1 MTLLTNS
8 ITCYILNSFVY
19 AISQVIKYLCILNFL
34 FQINIQAEKEAA
46 EKEAAEKE
54 HQKNQE
60 EEKVRLIQYLCVNC

>member
-1 MTLLTNS
+1 MYS
-8 ITCYILNSFVY
+8 ITCDILNSFVN
-19 AISQVIKYLCILNFL
+19 AVSQVIKYLYILNFL